1 MKAINFLFMGG
12 LMMAIAVENS
22 GLHKRIS
29 LSLLKLIGTR

>member
-22 GLHKRIS
+22 GLHRRIS
-29 LSLLKLIGTR
+29 LALLSLTGN